1 MRSPNTHKDPANDLM
16 KHYPEAQF
24 VVRVRAREV
33 FSNCPRCIH
42 KYRLVER
49 SRFLPKA
56 SCPTPVPDWNAR
68 NERRTSYL
76 LMTRREAERE
86 RSSASPFRASPT

>member
-1 MRSPNTHKDPANDLM
+1 M

-49 SRFLPKA
+49 SRFVPKA
-56 SCPTPVPDWNAR
+56 SCPTQC
-68 NERRTSYL
+68 
-76 LMTRREAERE
+76 
-86 RSSASPFRASPT
+86 PTGTLGMGEGRPTC